1 MSKDETIKK
10 IGIFFIA
17 KPDDISSFA
26 YNVIMLFKKTDAYLG
41 VDIGAGGIKI
51 VELRKEKNRPVLFTY
66 GLTREAQNIHKL
78 LEKKEFVPPE
88 FLPGSKSLSGEKGTK
103 QQPVFQIDE
112 AQVQIFSNLI
122 GSVCR
127 EAKTSSKVAVASL
140 PVSSVFH
147 AMVTLPMVKKEE
159 FDKILKA
166 EIKKLLPYPLEEMAL
181 EYQVLPGKG
190 DGTDHEQRVLVN
202 AAPRALVVFYTKV
215 FKMAGLTLD
224 SLEPESVAL
233 TRAFIGRDTSP
244 SMLIDIGADRTN
256 FFIVENAFP
265 ITHHSIELGGD
276 RINQII
282 AQVVGLDIPL
292 VEQMKRDL
300 FTYLLDEKQNLL
312 LSREVF
318 LSLFTPVIDPIIKEI
333 EYSLEL
339 YMRQSNNG
347 GRRPEKIV
355 LSGGSAF
362 FPYLAEK
369 IGEKF
374 KLKCYV
380 GDPWGRV
387 VYQDSLKPILRSIAP
402 RLAVAIGL
410 ALRNVV

>member
-1 MSKDETIKK
+1 MSKVETIKK
-10 IGIFFIA
+10 IHIFFFA
-17 KPDDISSFA
+17 KPDDVSSFA
-26 YNVIMLFKKTDAYLG
+26 YNANMFFRKPASYLG
-41 VDIGAGGIKI
+41 IDIGAGGIKV

-66 GLTREAQNIHKL
+66 GLTREAHNIHQL
-78 LEKKEFVPPE
+78 LQKKEMKPE
-88 FLPGSKSLSGEKGTK
+88 EILAGSRSMSGESATK
-103 QQPVFQIDE
+103 QQPIFRIDE
-112 AQVQIFSNLI
+112 AQVQNFSTLI
-122 GSVCR
+122 KAVCK
-127 EAKTSSKVAVASL
+127 EAKTVSKIAVASL

-147 AMVTLPMVKKEE
+147 AMVTLPMVKKDE
-159 FDKILKA
+159 FDRILKA

-181 EYQVLPGKG
+181 EYEVLPGKG
-190 DGTDHEQRVLVN
+190 DGGDHEQRVLVN
-202 AAPRALVVFYTKV
+202 AAPRALVVFYTEV
-215 FKMAGLTLD
+215 FKMAGLQLD
-224 SLEPESVAL
+224 SLEPESIAL
-233 TRAFIGRDTSP
+233 TRALLGRDTSP

-256 FFIVENAFP
+256 FFIVEQAFP

-282 AQVVGLDIPL
+282 AQVLNVEVPL

-300 FTYLLDEKQNLL
+300 FTSILEDKQNSL

-318 LSLFTPVIDPIIKEI
+318 LALFDPIIDPIIKEI

-339 YMRQSNNG
+339 YMRQSNNQ

-362 FPYLAEK
+362 FPYLTEK
-369 IGEKF
+369 IEEKF

-387 VYQDSLKPILRSIAP
+387 VYQEGLRPIIHSIAP
-402 RLAVAIGL
+402 RMAVAIGL
-410 ALRNVV
+410 ALRNVL

>member
-1 MSKDETIKK
+1 M
-10 IGIFFIA
+10 FFN
-17 KPDDISSFA
+17 KR
-26 YNVIMLFKKTDAYLG
+26 NAYLG
-41 VDIGAGGIKI
+41 VDIGAGGIKL

-66 GLTREAQNIHKL
+66 GLTREVQNIHRL
-78 LEKKEFVPPE
+78 FQQSRSTSSEKDFTPKEI
-88 FLPGSKSLSGEKGTK
+88 LPGSRLSPGEQAVK

-112 AQVQIFSNLI
+112 VQVKNFSSLI
-122 GSVCR
+122 SAVCR

-147 AMVTLPMVKKEE
+147 AMVTLPIVKKEE
-159 FDKILKA
+159 FGRILNA
-166 EIKKLLPYPLEEMAL
+166 EIKKLLPYPIEEMAI
-181 EYQVLPGKG
+181 EYEVMPGKG
-190 DGTDHEQRVLVN
+190 DGNDHEQRVLVN

-215 FKMAGLTLD
+215 FKMAGLQLD
-224 SLEPESVAL
+224 SLEPESIAL
-233 TRAFIGRDTSP
+233 SRALLGRDTAP

-256 FFIVENAFP
+256 FFIVEQAFP

-276 RINQII
+276 RINQILSQI
-282 AQVVGLDIPL
+282 LGMELSL

-300 FTYLLDEKQNLL
+300 FTYLLVNKQNSL
-312 LSREVF
+312 LSRDVF
-318 LSLFTPVIDPIIKEI
+318 LSLFNPIIDPIIKEI

-339 YMRQSNNG
+339 YMRQSNNQ

-387 VYQDSLKPILRSIAP
+387 VYQESLKPILHSVAP

>member
-1 MSKDETIKK
+1 M
-10 IGIFFIA
+10 F
-17 KPDDISSFA
+17 
-26 YNVIMLFKKTDAYLG
+26 FKKPDAYLG
-41 VDIGAGGIKI
+41 IDIGAGGIKV

-66 GLTREAQNIHKL
+66 GLTREAQNIHQL
-78 LEKKEFVPPE
+78 LQKKELAPE
-88 FLPGSKSLSGEKGTK
+88 VILPGSRSLSGEKVTK
-103 QQPVFQIDE
+103 QQPIFQIDE
-112 AQVQIFSNLI
+112 AQVQNFSSVI
-122 GSVCR
+122 SAVCR
-127 EAKTSSKVAVASL
+127 EAKTVSKVAVASL

-147 AMVTLPMVKKEE
+147 AMVTLPIVKKDE
-159 FDKILKA
+159 FGRILNA
-166 EIKKLLPYPLEEMAL
+166 EIKKLLPYPLEEMAI
-181 EYQVLPGKG
+181 EYEVLPGKG
-190 DGTDHEQRVLVN
+190 DGSDHEQRVLVN
-202 AAPRALVVFYTKV
+202 AAPRALVVFFTKV
-215 FKMAGLTLD
+215 FKLAGLQLD
-224 SLEPESVAL
+224 SLEPESIAL
-233 TRAFIGRDTSP
+233 TRALLGRDASP

-256 FFIVENAFP
+256 FFIVEQAFP

-276 RINQII
+276 RINQIL
-282 AQVVGLDIPL
+282 AQILGMEISL

-300 FTYLLDEKQNLL
+300 FTYILEQKQNSL
-312 LSREVF
+312 LSRDVF
-318 LSLFTPVIDPIIKEI
+318 LSLFDPIIDPIIKEI

-339 YMRQSNNG
+339 YMRQSNNQ

-355 LSGGSAF
+355 LTGGSAF

-387 VYQDSLKPILRSIAP
+387 VYQESLKPILHSIAP

>member
-1 MSKDETIKK
+1 M
-10 IGIFFIA
+10 F
-17 KPDDISSFA
+17 
-26 YNVIMLFKKTDAYLG
+26 FKKPDAYLG
-41 VDIGAGGIKI
+41 IDIGAGGIKV

-66 GLTREAQNIHKL
+66 GLTREAQNIHQL
-78 LEKKEFVPPE
+78 LQKKELAPE
-88 FLPGSKSLSGEKGTK
+88 VILPGSRSLSGEKVTK
-103 QQPVFQIDE
+103 QQPIFQIDE
-112 AQVQIFSNLI
+112 AQVQNFSSVI
-122 GSVCR
+122 SAVCR
-127 EAKTSSKVAVASL
+127 EAKTVSKVAVASL

-147 AMVTLPMVKKEE
+147 AMVTLPIVKKDE
-159 FDKILKA
+159 FGRILNA
-166 EIKKLLPYPLEEMAL
+166 EIKKLLPYPLEEMAI
-181 EYQVLPGKG
+181 EYEVLPGKG
-190 DGTDHEQRVLVN
+190 DGSDHEQRVLVN
-202 AAPRALVVFYTKV
+202 AAPRALVVFFTKV
-215 FKMAGLTLD
+215 FKLAGLQLD
-224 SLEPESVAL
+224 SLEPESIAL
-233 TRAFIGRDTSP
+233 TRALLGRDASP

-256 FFIVENAFP
+256 FFIVEQAFP

-276 RINQII
+276 RINQIL
-282 AQVVGLDIPL
+282 AQILGMEISL

-300 FTYLLDEKQNLL
+300 FTYILEEKQNSL
-312 LSREVF
+312 LSRDVF
-318 LSLFTPVIDPIIKEI
+318 LSLFDPIIDPIIKEI

-339 YMRQSNNG
+339 YMRQSNNQ

-355 LSGGSAF
+355 LTGGSAF

-387 VYQDSLKPILRSIAP
+387 VYQESLKPILHSIAP